1 MTALAAI
8 LKDYGRRPVELYHFV
23 IAGQD
28 HYLTPHWNGYTTT
41 TPAATWLHEPGLSH
55 GEIRHTGNLNQQLV
69 DVTFPASSPFAQAFL
84 DPYYAMAAELTI
96 MQVDEADPDQELI
109 YDFRGGIYAR
119 PRGQG
124 RIKLQFAD
132 ELISFKRKALVK
144 VIQGPCD
151 HALYDQATCGLNI
164 ATYQVTGTITAV
176 DSATSTLTITE
187 AALAPDGDYD
197 SGFLTYQGI
206 HWQIESHTGDQVEM
220 FNMPDVVLQMIADE
234 ITANGSD
241 TSLIAPGCNR
251 TTTRCNSRFNNID
264 NNGGFPFATE
274 SLYKPGKAVV

>member
-1 MTALAAI
+1 M
-8 LKDYGRRPVELYHFV
+8 
-23 IAGQD
+23 
-28 HYLTPHWNGYTTT
+28 
-41 TPAATWLHEPGLSH
+41 
-55 GEIRHTGNLNQQLV
+55 
-69 DVTFPASSPFAQAFL
+69 
-84 DPYYAMAAELTI
+84 
-96 MQVDEADPDQELI
+96 
-109 YDFRGGIYAR
+109 
-119 PRGQG
+119 
-124 RIKLQFAD
+124 
-132 ELISFKRKALVK
+132 VK